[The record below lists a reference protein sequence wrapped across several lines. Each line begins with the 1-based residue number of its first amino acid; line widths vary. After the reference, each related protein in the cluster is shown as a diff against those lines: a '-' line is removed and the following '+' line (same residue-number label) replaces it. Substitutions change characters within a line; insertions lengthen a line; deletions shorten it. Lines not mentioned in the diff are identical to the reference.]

1 MQMLVFALWP
11 KNNPKFGIANLWPLG
26 KKIAAT
32 WVANRGYSSS
42 YRNSVFCFHAG
53 KRGSGNKLGNDS
65 DLVKS
70 KQMLTL

>member
-11 KNNPKFGIANLWPLG
+11 NNPRFEIENLWPLG
-26 KKIAAT
+26 KKMEAT
-32 WVANRGYSSS
+32 WVVNRRYSSS

-53 KRGSGNKLGNDS
+53 KHGKLGNYS

-70 KQMLTL
+70 KQILTL